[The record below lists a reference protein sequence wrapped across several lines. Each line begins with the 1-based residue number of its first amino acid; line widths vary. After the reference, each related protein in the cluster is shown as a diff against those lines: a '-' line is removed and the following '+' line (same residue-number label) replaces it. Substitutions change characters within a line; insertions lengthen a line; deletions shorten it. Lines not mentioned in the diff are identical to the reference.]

1 MIPPISDESR
11 YKCSGAESLQQAER
25 VWAQVFP
32 VLASFEALHE
42 RCSAARLDSFEG
54 WKGGQK
60 WNYVDVW
67 NGCESDTF
75 SHTQKSYILEV
86 GADDET
92 RWLSVHHA
100 AFWL

>member
-1 MIPPISDESR
+1 MIPPNTDESR

-25 VWAQVFP
+25 MWAQVFP
-32 VLASFEALHE
+32 VLASSEALHE

-67 NGCESDTF
+67 NGCEPDTF